1 VSGSAAIGTW
11 LPLIITLV
19 TLAGGAFIYHFQKKA
34 DRKNEI
40 LRERRVLYRQFVST
54 MAEYN
59 LFCTISRN
67 DEAFFQAV
75 ARGEQLKAELLVS
88 APDSVSDALVAFEEA
103 YTRLPSYCMQNV
115 GEEVK
120 ANALK
125 KFGEKLGAILHEM
138 RKDTFEDTKISA
150 EMTVG
155 VFGLPKKI
163 AISWGNK

>member
-1 VSGSAAIGTW
+1 MSGSAAIGTW
-11 LPLIITLV
+11 LPLVITLV

-125 KFGEKLGAILHEM
+125 EFGEKLGAILHEM

>member
-11 LPLIITLV
+11 LPLVITLV

-125 KFGEKLGAILHEM
+125 EFGEKLGAILHEM

>member
-1 VSGSAAIGTW
+1 
-11 LPLIITLV
+11 
-19 TLAGGAFIYHFQKKA
+19 LAGGAFIYHFQKKA

-125 KFGEKLGAILHEM
+125 EFGEKLGAILHEM

>member
-1 VSGSAAIGTW
+1 
-11 LPLIITLV
+11 
-19 TLAGGAFIYHFQKKA
+19 
-34 DRKNEI
+34 
-40 LRERRVLYRQFVST
+40 

-120 ANALK
+120 ANVGEEVKANALK
-125 KFGEKLGAILHEM
+125 EFGEKLGAILHEM